1 MMPEKLIAFFLVIAI
16 VLSPL
21 SAEAKLSYEPYGED
35 EFPIWTMKLRRAE
48 SLFFG
53 SLVITLPLSVLAWN
67 LMENAGWVSADGIQE
82 VGWQM
87 LIAGGLSLSISA
99 ADWIIGEVSG

>member
-1 MMPEKLIAFFLVIAI
+1 MYRKITALVLIISL

-21 SAEAKLSYEPYGED
+21 AAEAKLSYEPYGED

-82 VGWQM
+82 FGWHL

>member
-1 MMPEKLIAFFLVIAI
+1 MQARRSVRMVLWVLWGAVLVAAPAGTYYLKFCTRLSSTG
-16 VLSPL
+16 VSGGMSPL
-21 SAEAKLSYEPYGED
+21 DFAWSS
-35 EFPIWTMKLRRAE
+35 
-48 SLFFG
+48 S
-53 SLVITLPLSVLAWN
+53 LPLSVLAWN

-82 VGWQM
+82 FGWQL